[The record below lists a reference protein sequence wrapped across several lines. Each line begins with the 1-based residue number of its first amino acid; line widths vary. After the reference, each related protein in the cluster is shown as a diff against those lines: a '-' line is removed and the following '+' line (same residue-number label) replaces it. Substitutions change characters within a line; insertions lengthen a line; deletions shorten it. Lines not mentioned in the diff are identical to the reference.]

1 MTPATRPAEHA
12 GRWKESLPPERAY
25 KRRAGAA
32 APAVEQDRAAG
43 GRHRRAVDLGDG
55 RCARASIALKLYR
68 RTRRIRAYL
77 RWSCDGVTR
86 ERYVCEVDHLTRGE
100 NLAEAWRQARLMG
113 LVTDPPPP
121 EGSTASSQAVRA
133 VMRANRG
140 KDTAPELA
148 LRRLLHASG
157 LRYRVDARPVP
168 QVRRRA
174 DLVFPGVRVAVFVD
188 GCFWHGCPEHY
199 RPATRNAEFWQ
210 EKIEGNRSRDR
221 ETNEIFRAAGWSVIR
236 VWEHEAPETA
246 AELVSREVRARRSG
260 SRSSPSLVKGDGR

>member
-1 MTPATRPAEHA
+1 MELDKRVEDLSAPGGWRYLHRYMTVRETARVMTFPDKWVGCGPRGEQMRQLGNAVPVVLGEFFARGGLARLGRGRTVTPATWPAEHA
-12 GRWKESLPPERAY
+12 GRWKESLLPSAPTAT
-25 KRRAGAA
+25 AGAA

-55 RCARASIALKLYR
+55 RYARASIALKLYR

-140 KDTAPELA
+140 RTP
-148 LRRLLHASG
+148 H
-157 LRYRVDARPVP
+157 
-168 QVRRRA
+168 
-174 DLVFPGVRVAVFVD
+174 
-188 GCFWHGCPEHY
+188 
-199 RPATRNAEFWQ
+199 
-210 EKIEGNRSRDR
+210 RSWLCAGFC
-221 ETNEIFRAAGWSVIR
+221 TRAACALPG
-236 VWEHEAPETA
+236 
-246 AELVSREVRARRSG
+246 
-260 SRSSPSLVKGDGR
+260 

>member
-1 MTPATRPAEHA
+1 
-12 GRWKESLPPERAY
+12 
-25 KRRAGAA
+25 
-32 APAVEQDRAAG
+32 
-43 GRHRRAVDLGDG
+43 
-55 RCARASIALKLYR
+55 
-68 RTRRIRAYL
+68 
-77 RWSCDGVTR
+77 
-86 ERYVCEVDHLTRGE
+86 
-100 NLAEAWRQARLMG
+100 
-113 LVTDPPPP
+113 
-121 EGSTASSQAVRA
+121 
-133 VMRANRG
+133 MRANRG